1 MTRRRSRESDALRL
15 HYNENTAGCSIA
27 VLDALQ
33 SLSRD
38 DLATYPDYD
47 AITAKTARWLG
58 VEPDW
63 VRLTNGL
70 DEGVYAVTQYGATHA
85 DAGHAARR
93 PQFILP
99 EPSFEMFE
107 AFASIVRAELVRVSP
122 EPGFRF
128 PLTAVLEAITPS
140 TRVIYLVDPNNPTG
154 LSLPEGLAETI
165 AAAVPQAI
173 VFVDEAYADFRRRSL
188 IGTTLERH
196 RNLVIGRTFAKGHGL
211 AGLRVGALVAH
222 PETMERLG
230 AMLPPFNVNI
240 CGVRALEAALDDQ
253 AYLDWYVEQATTS
266 KTLVYEFCRRHDLT
280 YWPSDANFV
289 LVRFGDDTPAL
300 VDGMRERGF
309 LVRDKSAAPGCA
321 GCLRL
326 TAGVVDHTTS
336 TIAAL
341 EDCLAARAN

>member
-1 MTRRRSRESDALRL
+1 MSALRL
-15 HYNENTAGCSIA
+15 HYNENTAGCSMA
-27 VLDALQ
+27 VIDALQ
-33 SLSRD
+33 SITRE
-38 DLATYPDYD
+38 DLAIYPDYE

-58 VEPDW
+58 VDPDW

-70 DEGVYAVTQYGATHA
+70 DEGLYAVAQYGATHA
-85 DAGHAARR
+85 DAGHASRR
-93 PQFILP
+93 SQFILP

-107 AFASIVRAELVRVSP
+107 QFASIVRAELVRVPP
-122 EPGFRF
+122 EPDFRF

-165 AAAVPQAI
+165 AAAVPQAL
-173 VFVDEAYADFRRRSL
+173 VFVDEAYVDFRRRSL
-188 IGTTLERH
+188 VGPTLERQ

-222 PETMERLG
+222 PDTMRRLG
-230 AMLPPFNVNI
+230 HMLPPFNVNI
-240 CGVRALEAALDDQ
+240 CGIRALEAALDDH
-253 AYLDWYVEQATTS
+253 AYLDWYVEQATAS
-266 KTLVYEFCRRHDLT
+266 KGLVYEFCQRHDLT

-289 LVRFGDDTPAL
+289 LVRFGDGTPAL
-300 VDGMRERGF
+300 VDGMRQRGF

-326 TAGVVDHTTS
+326 TAGVLDHTAR
-336 TIAAL
+336 TITAL
-341 EDCLAARAN
+341 EDCLAARTN

>member
-1 MTRRRSRESDALRL
+1 MPPRPETLRL
-15 HYNENTAGCSIA
+15 HYNENTAGCSVA

-33 SLSRD
+33 SITRE

-47 AITAKTARWLG
+47 AITAKAARWLG

-70 DEGVYAVTQYGATHA
+70 DEGLYAVTQHGAAHA
-85 DAGHAARR
+85 DAGHAPRR

-99 EPSFEMFE
+99 EPSFEMFD
-107 AFASIVRAELVRVSP
+107 AFASIVRAELVRVLP

-128 PLTAVLEAITPS
+128 PLTAVLEAVTPS

-154 LSLPEGLAETI
+154 LSLPEGVAETI

-173 VFVDEAYADFRRRSL
+173 LFVDEAYADFRRRSL
-188 IGTTLERH
+188 VGPALERH

-222 PETMERLG
+222 PDTMARVG

-253 AYLDWYVEQATTS
+253 SYLDWYVEQTTAS
-266 KTLVYEFCRRHDLT
+266 KALVYEFCRRHDLP

-289 LVRFGDDTPAL
+289 LIRFGDRTPEL
-300 VDGMRERGF
+300 VAGMQERGF

-326 TAGVVDHTTS
+326 TAGVVAHTTS